1 MAIGREGNVKWV
13 DISAYIAPEQ
23 IVNLDHLH
31 NIWDPPAVVSCGD
44 ILYFNVLGA
53 IGLRGIASALVVTTH
68 LARAWD
74 GELFGST
81 SSEDAPPRLL
91 QLPYLRIL
99 IQGRIGV
106 TIFAFVTGYVCALKP
121 IKLCRQGNQEAALAS
136 ISKSALRRIP
146 RLVLPAAAA
155 TAVSWVMAEMGL
167 YAVAK
172 HQDSW
177 WIDVQSSR
185 RIPYLGEAFGNL
197 VYNVVTTWTR
207 STNEYDNN
215 QWTLLPLL
223 KGSIWLCLIFL
234 AAFGMQFFWGTL
246 IADMQNHPPTT
257 QIIAD
262 RPRLCRVLSF
272 MLVFIGLTFS
282 SFPEGHAEWMT
293 WSRILLKI
301 MKPILPDNPD
311 FPRFGSGIGLE
322 LIALGI
328 LLSPWLQKVLSSR
341 YLLFLG
347 RMSFAVYLLHGP
359 LMKSTLV
366 WMLYGIQVLPDH
378 ENDQGEMVITRLKY
392 PGNMTLIAWQ
402 LVWLPMVYGIAHL
415 WMAHVDPWCDRM
427 TNRLV
432 EYVRLEA
439 SEKPSI
445 LPPR

>member
-1 MAIGREGNVKWV
+1 MAIGKEGNVKWV
-13 DISAYIAPEQ
+13 D
-23 IVNLDHLH
+23 
-31 NIWDPPAVVSCGD
+31 
-44 ILYFNVLGA
+44 
-53 IGLRGIASALVVTTH
+53 GLRGIASALVVLTH

-81 SSEDAPPRLL
+81 SSEDASPRLL

-136 ISKSALRRIP
+136 VSKSALRRIP

-155 TAVSWVMAEMGL
+155 TTASWVMAEMGL

-177 WIDVQSSR
+177 WIDVQSAR
-185 RIPYLGEAFGNL
+185 RIAGLGEAFRSL
-197 VYNVVTTWTR
+197 VYNIVTTWTR
-207 STNEYDNN
+207 SLNEYDNN

-223 KGSIWLCLIFL
+223 RGSIWVYAFMVGTAYVKPRYRMMASFGLWVYFYC
-234 AAFGMQFFWGTL
+234 ASDSAFGMQFFWGTL
-246 IADMQNHPPTT
+246 LADLQNHPPTN
-257 QIIAD
+257 QFIAD
-262 RPRLCRVLSF
+262 RARLSKILSF
-272 MLVFIGLTFS
+272 TLVLIGLTFA

-293 WSRILLKI
+293 WSRVLLNI
-301 MKPILPDNPD
+301 MKPILPENPD

-322 LIALGI
+322 FIALGV
-328 LLSPWLQKVLSSR
+328 LLSPWLQRLLSSR

-359 LMKSTLV
+359 LMKTMLV
-366 WMLYGIQVLPDH
+366 WMLYGVQLLPDH
-378 ENDQGEMVITRLKY
+378 ENEQGEMVITRLKY
-392 PGNMTLIAWQ
+392 PGNLTLVVWQ

-427 TNRLV
+427 TNRLA
-432 EYVRLEA
+432 EYVKLEA
-439 SEKPSI
+439 SEKPSV
-445 LPPR
+445 LPGR

>member
-13 DISAYIAPEQ
+13 D
-23 IVNLDHLH
+23 
-31 NIWDPPAVVSCGD
+31 
-44 ILYFNVLGA
+44 
-53 IGLRGIASALVVTTH
+53 GLRGIASALVVLTH

-74 GELFGST
+74 GELFSST

-136 ISKSALRRIP
+136 ISKSALRRVP

-155 TAVSWVMAEMGL
+155 TAASWALAEMGL

-185 RIPYLGEAFGNL
+185 RIAYLGEAVGNL
-197 VYNVVTTWTR
+197 VYNIVTTWTR
-207 STNEYDNN
+207 SVNEYDNN

-223 KGSIWLCLIFL
+223 RGSIWVYAFMVGTAYVKPRYRMMASFGLWVYFYC
-234 AAFGMQFFWGTL
+234 ASDSAFGMQFFWGTL
-246 IADMQNHPPTT
+246 LADLQNHPPTT
-257 QIIAD
+257 QFISD
-262 RPRLCRVLSF
+262 RARLCKVLSF
-272 MLVFIGLTFS
+272 TLVLTGLTFA

-293 WSRILLKI
+293 WSRVLLD
-301 MKPILPDNPD
+301 MMRPVLPENPD

-322 LIALGI
+322 LIALGV
-328 LLSPWLQKVLSSR
+328 LLSPWLQRALSSR

-359 LMKSTLV
+359 LMKTVLV
-366 WMLYGIQVLPDH
+366 WMLYGVQVMPDH
-378 ENDQGEMVITRLKY
+378 EDEQGAMVITRLKY
-392 PGNMTLIAWQ
+392 PGNLTLIAWQ

-427 TNRLV
+427 TNKLV

-439 SEKPSI
+439 SEKPPV
-445 LPPR
+445 LPGR